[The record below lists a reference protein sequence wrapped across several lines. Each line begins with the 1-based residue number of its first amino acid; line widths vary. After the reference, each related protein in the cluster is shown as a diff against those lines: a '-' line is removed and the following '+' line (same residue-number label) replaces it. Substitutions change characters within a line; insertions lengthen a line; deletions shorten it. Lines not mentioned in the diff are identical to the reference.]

1 MNTLNKTLNTPEDFF
16 HSIPENIVENI
27 EYRCNLHDI
36 LSKDKAMQ
44 KDFLE
49 LCWSDIRIMFNTC
62 FFVYDTQDEGGFRNK
77 PFVLWPHQKI
87 VVKDI
92 HNSIINQT
100 DLAIDKS
107 RKEGATEI
115 ICKTFAGH
123 FILDPESNF
132 LVGSRKAEY
141 VDKGVEIVNGK
152 LRGLHKTLMH

>member
-1 MNTLNKTLNTPEDFF
+1 MAKQLTHDISTPEGFF
-16 HSIPENIVENI
+16 KAIPENVEENI
-27 EYRCNLHDI
+27 EYRCNLHDV
-36 LSKDKAMQ
+36 LAKDKGMQ
-44 KDFLE
+44 KAFLE

-62 FFVYDTQDEGGFRNK
+62 FFVYDTQDEGGKRNK
-77 PFVLWPHQKI
+77 PFVLWPHQKT

-141 VDKGVEIVNGK
+141 V
-152 LRGLHKTLMH
+152 